1 MNATFAHV
9 MPEPGTI
16 AFLSQSGALGT
27 AILDWAIGNH
37 IGFSAFVSVGSMCDV
52 DFGDLIDYFGVDP
65 KTRSIILYMES
76 ITDARRFMSAARHFA
91 KTKPIVV
98 VKAGRTA
105 RAAIGGG
112 LAHRRDR
119 RRRRPLRRR
128 LSPRRHR
135 ARQRDRGPLRRLRG
149 AEPPDEPPRA
159 APGHPHQRRRP
170 RRHGHRRSCSL
181 SGGELAQVAP
191 ETDTLLQVTLPG
203 FAARG
208 NPVDIGGDADES
220 RYAAACQAL
229 MDDPN
234 VDGVLAILT
243 PQAMTHPS
251 ETARALI
258 DVGRMHT
265 TKPLLTSFM
274 GLSMTAEA
282 VEIFRVNHIPTF
294 NTPEDAV
301 RAYMYMVQYT
311 RNLTLPVRDAQ
322 RHPAV
327 VRAGPGQGEGHLH
340 DSGAGGL
347 RPAQRDRGQR
357 RPGGVRHPRGEDR
370 PDDEPGGRRQRRPSR
385 SGFRWR

>member
-1 MNATFAHV
+1 MA
-9 MPEPGTI
+9 
-16 AFLSQSGALGT
+16 S
-27 AILDWAIGNH
+27 D
-37 IGFSAFVSVGSMCDV
+37 
-52 DFGDLIDYFGVDP
+52 
-65 KTRSIILYMES
+65 
-76 ITDARRFMSAARHFA
+76 
-91 KTKPIVV
+91 
-98 VKAGRTA
+98 
-105 RAAIGGG
+105 
-112 LAHRRDR
+112 
-119 RRRRPLRRR
+119 
-128 LSPRRHR
+128 
-135 ARQRDRGPLRRLRG
+135 
-149 AEPPDEPPRA
+149 
-159 APGHPHQRRRP
+159 
-170 RRHGHRRSCSL
+170 
-181 SGGELAQVAP
+181 GELAEVAP

-282 VEIFRVNHIPTF
+282 VEIFRANRIPTF

-311 RNLTLPVRDAQ
+311 RNLALLYEMPRDILASFEPDRARVKSIFTTLARAGCARLNEIEAKDVLEAYGIPVVKTVLTTSPEEAATAAEQVGLPVAMKVVSRDITG
-322 RHPAV
+322 RSS
-327 VRAGPGQGEGHLH
+327 L
-340 DSGAGGL
+340 
-347 RPAQRDRGQR
+347 
-357 RPGGVRHPRGEDR
+357 GGVALNVRSADEAARQYTKLVEGVQAAAPEAAIMGIAVEPMAPRGGYEVSTGV
-370 PDDEPGGRRQRRPSR
+370 GGTPPSARCSR
-385 SGFRWR
+385 SPWAARVCRSTRTCRSAFRP